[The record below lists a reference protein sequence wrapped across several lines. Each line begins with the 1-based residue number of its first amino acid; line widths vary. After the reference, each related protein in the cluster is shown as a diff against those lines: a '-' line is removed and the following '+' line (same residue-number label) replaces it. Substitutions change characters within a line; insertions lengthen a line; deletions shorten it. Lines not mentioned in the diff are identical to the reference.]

1 MGKKIT
7 REQVEYVSELVNQ
20 WVAENLEP
28 GSDVIV
34 ITTERCKDG
43 TAKVVA
49 SYTAVKS
56 SSVVWEDLPSFL
68 DKEPYTQLKAYG
80 MEHPITLKTAPE
92 PVNLSDMWKVFE
104 TRNYLTQKIR
114 EDIEYAVSRN
124 ESVKHVSWVC
134 LPGIGTG
141 ANVPGGNP
149 RKVLENVFLAHVY
162 AFLRQVVIDNR
173 GTAPLVTRGANRP
186 EITGLSK
193 LPKVVRAGDGRSVRD
208 VLGSVALELS
218 VRGVELD
225 DGFQESILEDN
236 ASAKAAEIAVD
247 KTAKYWEC
255 QKGK

>member
-7 REQVEYVSELVNQ
+7 REQVEEVSELVNQ

-43 TAKVVA
+43 TTKVVA

-80 MEHPITLKTAPE
+80 MEHPITLETAPE
-92 PVNLSDMWKVFE
+92 PVNFSDMWKVFE
-104 TRNYLTQKIR
+104 VRNYLTQKVR
-114 EDIEYAVSRN
+114 EYIEYAVSRN
-124 ESVKHVSWVC
+124 KPIEPVSWVC

-186 EITGLSK
+186 EITGLSNI
-193 LPKVVRAGDGRSVRD
+193 PKVVRAGDGKSVKD
-208 VLGSVALELS
+208 VLGAVALELS
-218 VRGVELD
+218 FRGVELD
-225 DGFQESILEDN
+225 DGFQESILVGN
-236 ASAKAAEIAVD
+236 ASAKASEIAVD
-247 KTAKYWEC
+247 KAAKYWEC
-255 QKGK
+255 

>member
-7 REQVEYVSELVNQ
+7 REQVEEVSELVNQ

-34 ITTERCKDG
+34 ITTGRCKDD

-49 SYTAVKS
+49 SYTDVKS
-56 SSVVWEDLPSFL
+56 SFVAWEDLPSFL

-92 PVNLSDMWKVFE
+92 PVNLSDMWKVFGV
-104 TRNYLTQKIR
+104 RNYLTQKIR
-114 EDIEYAVSRN
+114 ADIEYAVSRN
-124 ESVKHVSWVC
+124 EPVKHVSWVC

-141 ANVPGGNP
+141 ANVPGGVTP

-173 GTAPLVTRGANRP
+173 GTAPLVTLGVNRP
-186 EITGLSK
+186 EISGLSK

-208 VLGSVALELS
+208 VLGAVALELS

-225 DGFQESILEDN
+225 DGFQESILVDN
-236 ASAKAAEIAVD
+236 ASAKASEIAVD
-247 KTAKYWEC
+247 KAAKYWEC
-255 QKGK
+255 

>member
-7 REQVEYVSELVNQ
+7 REQVEDVAELVNQ

-28 GSDVIV
+28 SSGVVV
-34 ITTERCKDG
+34 ITTEKCKDG

-49 SYTAVKS
+49 SNTVDGI
-56 SSVVWEDLPSFL
+56 SSVVWDGTETIGEKSTSRL
-68 DKEPYTQLKAYG
+68 YVHG
-80 MEHPITLKTAPE
+80 MEHPVTLETKPE
-92 PVNLSDMWKVFE
+92 PVNLSHMWRVFE
-104 TRNYLTQKIR
+104 TLNYLSQKVR

-124 ESVKHVSWVC
+124 ETVKPVSWVC

-141 ANVPGGNP
+141 ANVPGDTP

-173 GTAPLVTRGANRP
+173 GMSPLVTRGANRP

-208 VLGSVALELS
+208 VLGAVALELS

-225 DGFQESILEDN
+225 DVSQESILVDI
-236 ASAKAAEIAVD
+236 ASAKASEIAVD
-247 KTAKYWEC
+247 KAAKYWE
-255 QKGK
+255 

>member
-7 REQVEYVSELVNQ
+7 REQVEDVAELVNQ

-56 SSVVWEDLPSFL
+56 SSVTWEDLPSFL
-68 DKEPYTQLKAYG
+68 DTKPYTQLKAFG
-80 MEHPITLKTAPE
+80 MEHPVTLETKPE

-104 TRNYLTQKIR
+104 TRNYLTQKVR
-114 EDIEYAVSRN
+114 EDIEFAVSRN
-124 ESVKHVSWVC
+124 EPIEPVSWVC
-134 LPGIGTG
+134 LPGLGTG
-141 ANVPGGNP
+141 ANVPGGVTP

-162 AFLRQVVIDNR
+162 AFLRQVVIDTR
-173 GTAPLVTRGANRP
+173 GLAPLVSRGVNRP

-193 LPKVVRAGDGRSVRD
+193 LPKVVRAGDGRSVRE
-208 VLGSVALELS
+208 VLGAVALELS

-225 DGFQESILEDN
+225 DGFQESILVDI
-236 ASAKAAEIAVD
+236 ASAKASEIAVD
-247 KTAKYWEC
+247 KAAKYWE
-255 QKGK
+255 

>member
-7 REQVEYVSELVNQ
+7 REQVEEVSELVKH

-56 SSVVWEDLPSFL
+56 SSVTWEDLPSFL
-68 DKEPYTQLKAYG
+68 DKEPYMQLKAYG
-80 MEHPITLKTAPE
+80 MEHPVTLETKPE
-92 PVNLSDMWKVFE
+92 PVNLSHMWHVFE
-104 TRNYLTQKIR
+104 TLNYLSQKVR
-114 EDIEYAVSRN
+114 EDIEVAVARN
-124 ESVKHVSWVC
+124 EPVEPVSWVC

-141 ANVPGGNP
+141 ANVPGGNA

-173 GTAPLVTRGANRP
+173 GTAPLVTRGMNRP

-208 VLGSVALELS
+208 VHGAVALELS

-225 DGFQESILEDN
+225 DGFQESILVDN
-236 ASAKAAEIAVD
+236 ASAKASEIAVD
-247 KTAKYWEC
+247 KAAKYWE
-255 QKGK
+255 

>member
-7 REQVEYVSELVNQ
+7 REQVEEVSELVNH

-49 SYTAVKS
+49 SNAVDGI
-56 SSVVWEDLPSFL
+56 SSVVWDGTETIGEKSTSVL
-68 DKEPYTQLKAYG
+68 YVHG
-80 MEHPITLKTAPE
+80 MEHPITLETAPE
-92 PVNLSDMWKVFE
+92 PVNLSDIWKVFE
-104 TRNYLTQKIR
+104 VRNYLTQKIR

-124 ESVKHVSWVC
+124 EPVKPVSWVC

-141 ANVPGGNP
+141 VNVPGGIP
-149 RKVLENVFLAHVY
+149 RKVLENVFLAHAY

-173 GTAPLVTRGANRP
+173 GTAPLVTRGVNRP

-208 VLGSVALELS
+208 VLGAVALELS
-218 VRGVELD
+218 VRGVERD
-225 DGFQESILEDN
+225 DGFQESILVDN
-236 ASAKAAEIAVD
+236 ASAKASEIAVD
-247 KTAKYWEC
+247 KSAKYWE
-255 QKGK
+255 

>member
-7 REQVEYVSELVNQ
+7 REQVEDVSDLVNH

-28 GSDVIV
+28 SSGVVV
-34 ITTERCKDG
+34 ITTEKCKDG

-49 SYTAVKS
+49 SNTIDGFG
-56 SSVVWEDLPSFL
+56 SVVWDGTEIIGEKSTTGL
-68 DKEPYTQLKAYG
+68 YVHG
-80 MEHPITLKTAPE
+80 MEHPVTLETKPE
-92 PVNLSDMWKVFE
+92 PVNLSHMWHVFE
-104 TRNYLTQKIR
+104 TRNYLTQKVR

-124 ESVKHVSWVC
+124 EPVEPASWVC
-134 LPGIGTG
+134 LPGLGTG
-141 ANVPGGNP
+141 ADVPGGIP

-173 GTAPLVTRGANRP
+173 GTAPLVTRGMNRP

-208 VLGSVALELS
+208 VLGAVALELS

-225 DGFQESILEDN
+225 DGFQESILVDN
-236 ASAKAAEIAVD
+236 ASAKASEIAVD

-255 QKGK
+255 

>member
-7 REQVEYVSELVNQ
+7 REQVEDVSELVKN

-43 TAKVVA
+43 TAKVV
-49 SYTAVKS
+49 SSNTVGGSLAVL
-56 SSVVWEDLPSFL
+56 WDDADFL
-68 DKEPYTQLKAYG
+68 VGEATIKLTVYDMVRPV
-80 MEHPITLKTAPE
+80 TLETKPE

-104 TRNYLTQKIR
+104 TRNYLTQKVR
-114 EDIEYAVSRN
+114 EDLEYAVSRN
-124 ESVKHVSWVC
+124 ELVEPVSWVC
-134 LPGIGTG
+134 LPGLGTG
-141 ANVPGGNP
+141 VNVPGGTP

-173 GTAPLVTRGANRP
+173 GLAPLVSRGVNRP

-193 LPKVVRAGDGRSVRD
+193 LPKVVRAGDGKSVKD
-208 VLGSVALELS
+208 VLGAVALELS

-225 DGFQESILEDN
+225 DGFQEGILVDL
-236 ASAKAAEIAVD
+236 ASAKAADLAVD
-247 KTAKYWEC
+247 KAAKYWE
-255 QKGK
+255 

>member
-7 REQVEYVSELVNQ
+7 RKQVEDVAELVNQ

-28 GSDVIV
+28 SSGVVV
-34 ITTERCKDG
+34 ITAEKCKDG

-49 SYTAVKS
+49 SSTAVKS
-56 SSVVWEDLPSFL
+56 SSVTWENLPSFL
-68 DKEPYTQLKAYG
+68 DKEPYTQLKVYG
-80 MEHPITLKTAPE
+80 MEHPMTLETKPE

-104 TRNYLTQKIR
+104 TLNYLSQKIR

-124 ESVKHVSWVC
+124 EPVEPVSWVC

-149 RKVLENVFLAHVY
+149 RKVLETVFLAHVY
-162 AFLRQVVIDNR
+162 AFLRQVVIDNQ
-173 GTAPLVTRGANRP
+173 GTLPLITRGVNRP

-193 LPKVVRAGDGRSVRD
+193 LPKVVRAGDGRSVLD
-208 VLGSVALELS
+208 VLGAVALELS

-225 DGFQESILEDN
+225 DGFQESILVDN
-236 ASAKAAEIAVD
+236 ASAKAAEIAAD
-247 KTAKYWEC
+247 KAAKYWE
-255 QKGK
+255 

>member
-7 REQVEYVSELVNQ
+7 REQVGEVSELVKH

-43 TAKVVA
+43 TAKVVSSNTVGGGLAVLWDDADFLAGEA
-49 SYTAVKS
+49 SIKLTIYDMVRP
-56 SSVVWEDLPSFL
+56 V
-68 DKEPYTQLKAYG
+68 
-80 MEHPITLKTAPE
+80 TLETKPE

-104 TRNYLTQKIR
+104 VLNYLTQKIR

-124 ESVKHVSWVC
+124 EPIEPVSWVC
-134 LPGIGTG
+134 LPGLGTG
-141 ANVPGGNP
+141 ANVPGGTP

-173 GTAPLVTRGANRP
+173 GLAPLASRGVNRP

-208 VLGSVALELS
+208 VLGAVALELS

-225 DGFQESILEDN
+225 DGFQESILVDN
-236 ASAKAAEIAVD
+236 ASAKAAEIAAD
-247 KTAKYWEC
+247 KHAKYWE
-255 QKGK
+255 